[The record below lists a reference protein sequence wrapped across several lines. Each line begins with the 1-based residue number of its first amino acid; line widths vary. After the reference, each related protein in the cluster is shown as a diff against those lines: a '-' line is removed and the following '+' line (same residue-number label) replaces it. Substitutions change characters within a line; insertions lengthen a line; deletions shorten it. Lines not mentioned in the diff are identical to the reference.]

1 MELINDLSENWAFRI
16 QQFKNYYSEVTID
29 NIEVTYQIGCGGN
42 GDGTDTFSLSFTKGE
57 ISESSVEI
65 KSNSN
70 EVGDDSAT
78 LTFSFDPKTSF
89 RDKGTVDLKVPVYYR
104 IGSTDSTMTMLSGSG
119 IDSCRSN

>member
-1 MELINDLSENWAFRI
+1 M
-16 QQFKNYYSEVTID
+16 
-29 NIEVTYQIGCGGN
+29 
-42 GDGTDTFSLSFTKGE
+42 SFTKGQ

-89 RDKGTVDLKVPVYYR
+89 RDKGRVDLKVPVYYR
-104 IGSTDSTMTMLSGSG
+104 VGSTDSTMTMLSGSG
-119 IDSCRSN
+119 IDSCTSN